1 MPTLIGTGSNQVPTN
16 GDLGTMAFQD
26 SAAISVGIATVSG
39 NVAVSGITT
48 LNANVILG
56 TSGLSANGG
65 FGTAGQLL
73 NSNGSATYWAADRS
87 ANAYTNAVAYVDGK
101 SYVNTAQLS
110 SNLANYQTTAGLAAN
125 VATLTANSST
135 FLGTANLS
143 NIQTFITSNAS
154 AAYTNAVSY
163 VDGKSFVNTSQLSSN
178 LANYQTTAGLAANVA
193 TLTSNNATN
202 LGGVAAASYV
212 NTSGAYTITG
222 MQTYSNGITF
232 SNTITANGSNGT
244 AGQVLTSS
252 GATGNVYWST
262 VSGGAG
268 GFTNGQS
275 ITVNNFTVTGAFT
288 ANSSNGFSGQVL
300 TSNGTAVYWSTVTG
314 TGTVTSVATGDGMTG
329 GPITSSGTVSVLAN
343 TGIVANGTGLYVNSA
358 YIATL
363 TANNATYLN
372 GQLAE
377 YYTNATNITT
387 GTLPWEQAPINSVNT
402 TGTFTF
408 SGLQTF
414 NGNSSALSSIFVN
427 AAETTT
433 VSAIAAN
440 GTINYDLTTQSVL
453 YYTTNAAANWTVN
466 FRGSSGTT
474 LNNTLANNQTITAAF
489 LVSQGTTAY
498 FANNTQIDGVNVT
511 PRWQNGV
518 APTAGNASGIDI
530 YTYTIIKTGTGT
542 FTVLAS
548 QTQFK

>member
-101 SYVNTAQLS
+101 SYVNT
-110 SNLANYQTTAGLAAN
+110 
-125 VATLTANSST
+125 
-135 FLGTANLS
+135 
-143 NIQTFITSNAS
+143 
-154 AAYTNAVSY
+154 
-163 VDGKSFVNTSQLSSN
+163 SQLSSN
-178 LANYQTTAGLAANVA
+178 LANYQTTAGLSANVA

-222 MQTYSNGITF
+222 MHTYPNGITF